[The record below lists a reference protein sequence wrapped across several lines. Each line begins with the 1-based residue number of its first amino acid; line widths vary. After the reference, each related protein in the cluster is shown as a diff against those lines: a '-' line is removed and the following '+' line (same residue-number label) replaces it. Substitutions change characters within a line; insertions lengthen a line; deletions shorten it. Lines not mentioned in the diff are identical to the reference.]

1 LHDTALQP
9 INDGAGANNG
19 NLLPRRPKQAACV
32 DLDKSFGKFAVGG
45 TFNADSKRHDDTANQ
60 HRLGGYT
67 TTGLRASYAFAPSW
81 SVEAR
86 LANIFDRNYETAYCF
101 NQPGRT

>member
-1 LHDTALQP
+1 MWP
-9 INDGAGANNG
+9 INDGTGANNG
-19 NLLPRRPKQAACV
+19 NLLPRRPKQTARV

-45 TFNADSKRHDDTANQ
+45 NFNADSKRYDDTANQ
-60 HRLGGYT
+60 QRLGGYT
-67 TTGLRASYAFAPSW
+67 TTDLRASYAFAPSW

-86 LANIFDRNYETAYCF
+86 LANTFDRNYETAYYF